1 MNDISYDLLFDILCE
16 MFTKMVK
23 PSTEETDA
31 EFYKRIGGCNV
42 INMIKHIIISM
53 RYKCEL
59 ENEKA
64 LLKDYPELFG
74 IINTKLQESWQ
85 K

>member
-1 MNDISYDLLFDILCE
+1 MSEFSYDLLFDILCK
-16 MFTKMVK
+16 MSNKMVT

-59 ENEKA
+59 ENEKS
-64 LLKDYPELFG
+64 LLKDYPELFE

>member
-1 MNDISYDLLFDILCE
+1 MSEFSYDLLFDILCK
-16 MFTKMVK
+16 MSNKMVT

-31 EFYKRIGGCNV
+31 EFCKRIGGCNV
-42 INMIKHIIISM
+42 INMIKSVIISM

-64 LLKDYPELFG
+64 LLKDHPELFE